1 MPERILVVDDDDSFR
16 RMLCEAISEKGYEV
30 DHASSAEEA
39 IPLLRIKSFGVML
52 LDVMLPGMSGIEAIP
67 KLLEAD
73 PRVDIIVMTAFSA
86 KDSALEAI
94 RRGAYDFF
102 PKPFSLGEMEIV
114 IRRALE
120 KRRLQSQIK
129 ALQESMQRESP
140 SKMIVGQS
148 ECMKRLKA
156 VVERVARLETNVL
169 ITGESGT
176 GKEIVADTIHA
187 LSPRAKG
194 PFIKINCAAL
204 PETLL
209 ESELFGH
216 EKGAF
221 TGASAGKKGK
231 FELAEHGTILLDEIG
246 DMPLHLQPKLLR
258 AVEQKQVERIGGSKP
273 ITYDVKI
280 IAATNQDLAGL
291 IQEKKFREDLY
302 YRLNVAT
309 IHIPPL
315 RERKEDLPLL
325 VDHFVRGI
333 NLKTGTDIATV
344 SSDAMEAL
352 FRHDWPGN
360 VRQLRNILER
370 ASIFCKSNVMTTRDI
385 ELALQ
390 RGPIQL
396 PDSEPSPTLSLREQL
411 QEMEKSL
418 ILNALQRANG
428 VQIEA
433 AKLLGISPKNL
444 WNKIQKHHIDPSSCH
459 REQRADH

>member
-302 YRLNVAT
+302 YRLNVAM

-325 VDHFVRGI
+325 VDHFVRRI

-390 RGPIQL
+390 RGPIQI
-396 PDSEPSPTLSLREQL
+396 PDSEPSPSLSLRAQL